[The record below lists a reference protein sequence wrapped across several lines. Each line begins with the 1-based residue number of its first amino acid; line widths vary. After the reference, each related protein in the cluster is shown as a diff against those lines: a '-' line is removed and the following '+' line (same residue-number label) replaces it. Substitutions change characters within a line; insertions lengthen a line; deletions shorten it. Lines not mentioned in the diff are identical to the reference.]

1 MACMKLFTRGIEE
14 ASVFSKLAQSLL
26 KQNRETILKN
36 EENKIYENYH
46 IISLPHPI
54 KIIMLFFFF
63 SFLLSLFQEQS
74 IMQREAVEVVA
85 RKLCESERERENLIF
100 ISGSVGKS
108 IMHNKRETERK
119 RIKLKIRG

>member
-1 MACMKLFTRGIEE
+1 MKLFTRGIEE

-36 EENKIYENYH
+36 EENKIFKNYH

-54 KIIMLFFFF
+54 KIIILFFF